1 MRELFSNS
9 LVVPTGGAVGSGQD
23 PGIDNVTREIV
34 RRYDALVVW
43 RPSGRGHAEARKIP
57 DAGER
62 AQLESRA
69 AFLRR
74 NVVPARE
81 SEKDRRR
88 MGAAIAALFAGYP
101 SQRNT
106 NPQDIVAVYVSQ
118 LQDLPVWAVERAC
131 RSVIRGH
138 AEGVSLDF
146 APSVARLYQLA
157 KGEIGIAQAEAHTI
171 MAALSLVLAE
181 VPRQSIER
189 QKLRPTSIDP
199 TEGVAPP
206 AEATART
213 DVPPD
218 VTRTAEYSANES
230 FIREC
235 KRAGQDPTKG
245 VSLSLLRTIQRM
257 NKG

>member
-1 MRELFSNS
+1 MRELFSNTS
-9 LVVPTGGAVGSGQD
+9 VVPTGGAVGSSQD
-23 PGIDNVTREIV
+23 PGIDNVTCEIV

-69 AFLRR
+69 AFLRL

-88 MGAAIAALFAGYP
+88 MGAALASLFAGYP

-106 NPQDIVAVYVSQ
+106 NSENVVTTYVSH

-131 RSVIRGH
+131 RSVISGNV
-138 AEGVSLDF
+138 EGISLDF
-146 APSVARLYQLA
+146 APSVARLYQVA
-157 KGEIGIAQAEAHTI
+157 KGEVGKIQAEERQIQA
-171 MAALSLVLAE
+171 VLALLPVQE
-181 VPRQSIER
+181 RNAVER
-189 QKLRPTSIDP
+189 QQLLPKMTLNPHADDP
-199 TEGVAPP
+199 QRRG
-206 AEATART
+206 TANKDADIPESSRSEIYN
-213 DVPPD
+213 
-218 VTRTAEYSANES
+218 AKES

-235 KRAGQDPTKG
+235 KRCGVDPAIG
-245 VSLSLLRTIQRM
+245 VSPSLMRTIQTP
-257 NKG
+257 KQ